1 MHPNRILALSIAILT
16 FVTALPADAANGRRN
31 NNNNRNRQPRTV
43 KVDATVSEYTIDT
56 VGKNSIT
63 IRNEK
68 EKRVFSITDDTQVF
82 IARLTASVA
91 RLKKGMKVTVQP
103 SLLDPTAARTISV
116 EDNAI
121 PVTKGDETE
130 VGEERDKNK
139 NSRGENKP
147 SGNTQRKGTSGGK
160 KK

>member
-31 NNNNRNRQPRTV
+31 NNINRNRQPRTV

-139 NSRGENKP
+139 SSRGENKP